1 MFKLSLTMTLRDWRA
16 GELRFLLAALVLSVA
31 SLSAVNFFVDRMSA
45 GLERDAHQ
53 MLAADLLLE
62 SDQPLGAGWRAEAR
76 RRGLRS
82 ADTVAM
88 LTMAS
93 VEDGSTSTMVALKA
107 VSDAYPL
114 RGHVKLRGQG
124 AAGAAVPDVT
134 APGTPLPGTAWID
147 GALMAS
153 LNLRPGSAIHIGDH
167 TLKVAAVIAAEPDA
181 GAAFAMIAPRVMIS
195 AADLPATGLLQQHA
209 LATYRWLLAGE
220 PAQVAA
226 FEQWLRARIAAQL
239 QLAVHIET
247 LASSS
252 GERRSMLD
260 QVQQFLSLVSLM
272 TALLASVAVAMA
284 ARRFMLRHIDACA
297 MLRCLGLKQGQL
309 ARMYLLEFLMV
320 GLLASVG
327 GVLLGFGAHFVLLN
341 WLGKL
346 MAADLPP
353 PGWLPAIQGVAT
365 GLILLLGFALPPVLQ
380 LRNVSQLRL
389 LRHEQEPPQARTLA
403 VYGAGMALFTA
414 LLVWQTGD
422 VALGLGSAAGFL
434 AGGLLFGAL
443 AWLALQGLRRLR
455 GVSGH
460 AAWRFAVTDLQRR
473 PAATIAQVV
482 ALALGLTAMLLL
494 TVVRADLLAAWKRAT
509 PPDAPNHFVI
519 NIQPDQREAV
529 AEQLRAYGSP
539 ALHEQTRARLTQV
552 NGRPAL
558 DYLSAAAPKEP
569 VDGRA
574 RDLVE
579 REFEIGQSATLP
591 VTDKLVS
598 GRWYGAQAYV
608 IAGAGAGAAGA
619 TASGIA
625 ATSLSEGVAEILHVK
640 PGDKLTF
647 DVAGQAL
654 EVQVTSLRKIDWR
667 ARQVS
672 DIFLLHPQ
680 VMQEL
685 PYTLAAAV
693 HVPAGDTL
701 FALRMARAFPNL
713 TVFNISAILNQIQAS
728 FEQAVAAVEFLFA
741 FTLAAG
747 VFVLYAALAGSQDAR
762 TRQVALLRAL
772 GATRRQL
779 SQALW
784 IEHLLTGALAGVLA
798 SGGATLASWAL
809 ARFVFHLEW
818 SWSPMLWASG
828 FAVGAACAVFGG
840 RMGLR
845 HVLSQ
850 PPLQNLRQ

>member
-1 MFKLSLTMTLRDWRA
+1 MTLRDWRA

-62 SDQPLGAGWRAEAR
+62 SDQPLGADWRAEAQ

-82 ADTVAM
+82 ADTVAAG
-88 LTMAS
+88 T
-93 VEDGSTSTMVALKA
+93 TSTMVALKA

-124 AAGAAVPDVT
+124 AAGVTAPDVTAPDVT

-195 AADLPATGLLQQHA
+195 DADLPATGLLQQHA
-209 LATYRWLLAGE
+209 LATHRWLLAGE

-226 FEQWLRARIAAQL
+226 FEQWLRARIAVQP

-247 LASSS
+247 LASRS
-252 GERRSMLD
+252 GDRRSTLD

-320 GLLASVG
+320 GLLASIA
-327 GVLLGFGAHFVLLN
+327 GVLLGFGAHFVLLD
-341 WLGKL
+341 WLGRL

-353 PGWLPAIQGVAT
+353 PGWLPAVQGVAT

-403 VYGAGMALFTA
+403 VYGAGMVLFTA

-434 AGGLLFGAL
+434 AGGLLFGVV

-455 GVSGH
+455 GASGH

-509 PPDAPNHFVI
+509 PPDAPNHFMI
-519 NIQPDQREAV
+519 NIQPDQRQAV

-539 ALHEQTRARLTQV
+539 ALHEQTRARLTHV

-558 DYLSAAAPKEP
+558 DYLAAAAPKQPE
-569 VDGRA
+569 DGRA
-574 RDLVE
+574 RELVE
-579 REFEIGQSATLP
+579 REFEIGQAATLP
-591 VTDKLVS
+591 ATDKLMS
-598 GRWYGAQAYV
+598 GSWYGAQAYV
-608 IAGAGAGAAGA
+608 NAGAG
-619 TASGIA
+619 TADGTAQRIA
-625 ATSLSEGVAEILHVK
+625 ATSLSEGVAEVLHVK

-654 EVQVTSLRKIDWR
+654 DVQVTSLRKIDWR

-747 VFVLYAALAGSQDAR
+747 VFVLYAALAGSQDVR
-762 TRQVALLRAL
+762 TRQAALLRAL

-818 SWSPMLWASG
+818 SWSPLLWTSG

-840 RMGLR
+840 WMGLR

-850 PPLQNLRQ
+850 PPLQSLRQ